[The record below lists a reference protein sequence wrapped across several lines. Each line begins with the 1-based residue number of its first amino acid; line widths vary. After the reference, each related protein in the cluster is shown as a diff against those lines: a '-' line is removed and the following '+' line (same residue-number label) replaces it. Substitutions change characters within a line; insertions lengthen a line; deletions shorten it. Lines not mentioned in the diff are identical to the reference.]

1 MHMHVMQYG
10 LKKAEETLA
19 AASSLLAKLSGE
31 KDSWRQQAAN
41 FQEAL
46 HHLPACSA
54 VAAAFVVYAAAEPE
68 GVRSQLLRE
77 WRSAPGID
85 LPTTFTVE
93 GFLSGERELAEWH
106 SWGLPSDQ
114 VHPPCRFRMRLLYRL
129 SPTPQVAYALACQ
142 PVKRTWPA
150 IA

>member
-1 MHMHVMQYG
+1 MMQYG
-10 LKKAEETLA
+10 LKKAEETLE

-31 KDSWRQQAAN
+31 KDSWRQQVDN

-54 VAAAFVVYAAAEPE
+54 VAAAFIVYAAAESE
-68 GVRSQLLRE
+68 GVRSQLMRE
-77 WRSAPGID
+77 WRSATGID
-85 LPTTFTVE
+85 LPTVFTVE

-114 VHPPCRFRMRLLYRL
+114 VHPLCQLRLCLLYRL
-129 SPTPQVAYALACQ
+129 KPTAAMA
-142 PVKRTWPA
+142 
-150 IA
+150 